1 MSTNC
6 KSRLGKSPRIL
17 DLIVCNSRYT
27 LDEYDRFSRCL
38 SRIGDSELVQI
49 VQAVGLLPG
58 LSSVHF
64 SFSDHRRSDSSESL
78 SLKVDHEAD
87 CVIDRLLPVLRESL
101 CSQASSQLK
110 KFYLHIQSHRRRL
123 PASDFLIL
131 SEAIPSLESL
141 EILEIPSLHHLG
153 TRQNMIPA
161 PEDDAKRIASAL
173 RTSKSLKSL
182 RFSLQI
188 QAWAEVLPIL
198 EIIAE
203 PLMLSK
209 IGDSSGCARHKHLD
223 GDLVVQELG
232 LDLVLAGVPCI
243 AHEAVKIWQ
252 RCWILLA

>member
-1 MSTNC
+1 MIGRRVDHAWWRPLVAFGGGERRSTRRILLFSNASLISPGTTLTYLICYVYLNIGLSDNVPRSSPFQMSFNMSTNC

-78 SLKVDHEAD
+78 SLKIDHEAD

-110 KFYLHIQSHRRRL
+110 KFYLQ
-123 PASDFLIL
+123 
-131 SEAIPSLESL
+131 
-141 EILEIPSLHHLG
+141 
-153 TRQNMIPA
+153 T
-161 PEDDAKRIASAL
+161 EDDYQHLISWSCPRQYRASKVL
-173 RTSKSLKSL
+173 KFLKSPVY
-182 RFSLQI
+182 I
-188 QAWAEVLPIL
+188 T
-198 EIIAE
+198 
-203 PLMLSK
+203 
-209 IGDSSGCARHKHLD
+209 
-223 GDLVVQELG
+223 
-232 LDLVLAGVPCI
+232 
-243 AHEAVKIWQ
+243 
-252 RCWILLA
+252 